1 MDNTALRQASLTNII
16 IDLRLQTGN
25 RIALS

>member
-1 MDNTALRQASLTNII
+1 MDATALRQASLTNII